1 MFRWCIRPQYTLCEA
16 QAEKDGIDLNPYR
29 ERLCKEMEEKKKQKA
44 RLKLNRPVATIT
56 SNEIQGQVDLTG
68 EYPKMFF

>member
-1 MFRWCIRPQYTLCEA
+1 
-16 QAEKDGIDLNPYR
+16 
-29 ERLCKEMEEKKKQKA
+29 MEEKKKQKA